1 MRFLEL
7 KNFVPLG
14 TIFLMSK
21 RLFTILGITFSVLAV
36 TGVFF
41 VVRERNAKQEVA
53 LDNQAVSE
61 QKDVASPQ
69 GKDEPS
75 KESDNKTEFVTDVD
89 PDVNHWQTKETE
101 FFTIK
106 FPKEW
111 YWMESAHSES
121 EGYSRVITN
130 NPNFPINKY
139 AEIGLSM
146 GADYTVANDTEVV
159 IPFGASATSDVGT
172 PQQSIDSSLWMA
184 KKQDASA
191 ACGYLSS
198 MSIPVVA
205 RCLFMDKN
213 DQKAQLYFIAN
224 KMSKIVFQ
232 VRTTKS
238 NTLQKDILDTM
249 AKSMVVKDSL

>member
-1 MRFLEL
+1 
-7 KNFVPLG
+7 
-14 TIFLMSK
+14 MSK
-21 RLFTILGITFSVLAV
+21 KSRIVVGAVFGLLALLGV
-36 TGVFF
+36 VFVF
-41 VVRERNAKQEVA
+41 CE
-53 LDNQAVSE
+53 
-61 QKDVASPQ
+61 
-69 GKDEPS
+69 
-75 KESDNKTEFVTDVD
+75 KESKPNVPTNNQTTSMKNESDSSLQEKDLSLQKSGDTTVFVTDVD

-238 NTLQKDILDTM
+238 NTLQKGILDTM

>member
-1 MRFLEL
+1 
-7 KNFVPLG
+7 
-14 TIFLMSK
+14 MSK
-21 RLFTILGITFSVLAV
+21 KLFTVLGITFGTLAV
-36 TGVFF
+36 AGVFF
-41 VVRERNAKQEVA
+41 AVRERNAKQEVA

-172 PQQSIDSSLWMA
+172 SQQSIDSSLRVA
-184 KKQDASA
+184 KEQYASA
-191 ACGYLSS
+191 VCGYLSS
-198 MSIPVVA
+198 VSDIPVVA
-205 RCLFMDKN
+205 HCLFMDKN
-213 DQKAQLYFIAN
+213 DQKVQLYFIAN
-224 KMSKIVFQ
+224 KMSKVVFQ

-238 NTLQKDILDTM
+238 NVLQKDILDTM
-249 AKSMVVKDSL
+249 AKSIIVKDSL

>member
-1 MRFLEL
+1 
-7 KNFVPLG
+7 
-14 TIFLMSK
+14 MSK

-41 VVRERNAKQEVA
+41 AVRERNAKQEVA

-172 PQQSIDSSLWMA
+172 SQQSIDSSLRVA
-184 KKQDASA
+184 KEQYASA
-191 ACGYLSS
+191 VCGYLSS
-198 MSIPVVA
+198 VSDIPVVA
-205 RCLFMDKN
+205 HCLFMDKN
-213 DQKAQLYFIAN
+213 DQKVQLYFIAN
-224 KMSKIVFQ
+224 KMSKVVFQ

-238 NTLQKDILDTM
+238 NVLQKDILDTM
-249 AKSMVVKDSL
+249 AKSIIVKDSL

>member
-1 MRFLEL
+1 
-7 KNFVPLG
+7 
-14 TIFLMSK
+14 MSK

-41 VVRERNAKQEVA
+41 AVRERNARQEVA
-53 LDNQAVSE
+53 LDNQTVSE

-172 PQQSIDSSLWMA
+172 SQQSIDSSLRVA
-184 KKQDASA
+184 KEQYASA
-191 ACGYLSS
+191 VCGYLSS
-198 MSIPVVA
+198 VSDIPVVA
-205 RCLFMDKN
+205 HCLFMDKN
-213 DQKAQLYFIAN
+213 DQKVQLYFIAN
-224 KMSKIVFQ
+224 KMSKVVFQ

-238 NTLQKDILDTM
+238 NVLQKDILDTM
-249 AKSMVVKDSL
+249 AKSIIVKDSL

>member
-1 MRFLEL
+1 
-7 KNFVPLG
+7 
-14 TIFLMSK
+14 MSK
-21 RLFTILGITFSVLAV
+21 KLRIVVGAVFGLLALLGAIF
-36 TGVFF
+36 VF
-41 VVRERNAKQEVA
+41 RE
-53 LDNQAVSE
+53 
-61 QKDVASPQ
+61 
-69 GKDEPS
+69 
-75 KESDNKTEFVTDVD
+75 KESKLNVPTNNQTTSMKNESDSSLQEKDLSLQKSGDTTVFVTDVD

-172 PQQSIDSSLWMA
+172 SQQSIDSSLRVA
-184 KKQDASA
+184 KEQYASA
-191 ACGYLSS
+191 VCGYLSS
-198 MSIPVVA
+198 VSDIPVVA
-205 RCLFMDKN
+205 HCLFMDKN

-238 NTLQKDILDTM
+238 NTLQKGILDTM